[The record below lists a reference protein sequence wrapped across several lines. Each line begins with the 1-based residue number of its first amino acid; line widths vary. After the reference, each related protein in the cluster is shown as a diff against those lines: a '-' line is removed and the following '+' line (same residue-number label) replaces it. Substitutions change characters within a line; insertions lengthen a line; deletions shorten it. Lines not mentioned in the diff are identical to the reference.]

1 MDGAT
6 EPTPPPLSPAD
17 QSLLRAAM
25 VWGRDPGSGFWRRF
39 RDGRREALS
48 RAWEDDP
55 PGNAALS
62 LDRLRREHAAQ
73 ARPDLSRVHVSWWV
87 RALQGEPRSVRAA
100 VVGNLPAGIA
110 EALRDG
116 LKLKPEEIRPDRP
129 PSPGALRVALALWT
143 ERLVGDLAERAEDP
157 PVIVALT
164 RFDNR
169 TVSRLI
175 RMSGL
180 AKWSLTGSPLPA
192 PGAGGRGKATL
203 GLLGL
208 GGRKSRKREADPK
221 DVARLDRLRSMLAA
235 LDPRF
240 VGVAAND
247 IEAALAV
254 KDEHPE
260 ARLGLVT
267 VARLLVAA
275 DPHRVRWALQHL
287 PYQAARSVR
296 PLMGE
301 VGKRAPMLA
310 RLEASILRSAWTLLH
325 EEGRLNEPWPWGD
338 RP

>member
-1 MDGAT
+1 
-6 EPTPPPLSPAD
+6 
-17 QSLLRAAM
+17 M
-25 VWGRDPGSGFWRRF
+25 VWGRDPGPAFWRRF
-39 RDGRREALS
+39 RAGRQEALT

-55 PGNAALS
+55 PGNPALS
-62 LDRLRREHAAQ
+62 LDRLKREHAAQ
-73 ARPDLSRVHVSWWV
+73 SRPDLSRVHVSWWV

-116 LKLKPEEIRPDRP
+116 LELKPEGLRPDRHA
-129 PSPGALRVALALWT
+129 SPGAVRVALALWT
-143 ERLVGDLAERAEDP
+143 ERLVGDLAERPEDP

-164 RFDNR
+164 RFENR

-175 RMSGL
+175 RTAGL
-180 AKWSLTGSPLPA
+180 AKWSLTGVPLPA
-192 PGAGGRGKATL
+192 PGAGGRGGGTF

-208 GGRKSRKREADPK
+208 RGRKSRKPEADPK
-221 DVARLDRLRSMLAA
+221 DIARLDRLRGMLATV
-235 LDPRF
+235 DPRI

-267 VARLLVAA
+267 VARLLVPA

-301 VGKRAPMLA
+301 AGKRAPMLA
-310 RLEASILRSAWTLLH
+310 RFETSILRATWTLLH
-325 EEGRLNEPWPWGD
+325 EEGRVNEPWHWGD